1 MPQRIPLRGEI
12 WFVALPSDPAG
23 KGARP
28 VVVVSAEPRNRNER
42 AETVLIV
49 PLSTAV
55 HKLAPSH
62 VFLPSGE
69 TGLPADSA
77 ARAEG
82 VTTVRKA
89 ELREPR
95 IGLRRL
101 SNTRICQLAEAT
113 RLAMDC
119 P

>member
-1 MPQRIPLRGEI
+1 MPPRTPLRGEI
-12 WFVALPSDPAG
+12 WFVALASDPTG

-28 VVVVSAEPRNRNER
+28 VIVVSAEPRNRNER
-42 AETVLIV
+42 ADTVLVV
-49 PLSTAV
+49 PLSTSV
-55 HKLAPSH
+55 HKLAPTH
-62 VFLPSGE
+62 VLLHSGE

-77 ARAEG
+77 ARADS

-89 ELREPR
+89 DLLEPR
-95 IGLRRL
+95 TGLRRL

-113 RLAMDC
+113 RMAMDC